1 MFLDLQIALYTRVSY
16 EFLTRKKV
24 YFVMDCFEN
33 ARILLLV
40 NFKASENAQ
49 FVSYNIFL
57 H

>member
-1 MFLDLQIALYTRVSY
+1 MVQIAMSTLVHI
-16 EFLTRKKV
+16 EFLLLKKKLLV
-24 YFVMDCFEN
+24 ILSFLNVG
-33 ARILLLV
+33 ILLLV